1 MYVADL
7 PMADTL
13 HDLVAQAAA
22 SYTDRRAVCFQ
33 PYDKTPVYVTYLD
46 VLQRAEEL
54 TLFLKSQTCDLENQT
69 IGLYCHQGIHMPSWI
84 LGILRVPAAYSPLD
98 PGAPSSFTSSLIQRC
113 KIRYILVEEDK
124 VEGFKLSPGWIIKDS
139 SVVRHLHVT
148 LFEAVKSDRRVD
160 TGARNEAEHV
170 PGGGG
175 SIESSQNEEYI
186 DIRDRKC
193 LAYVLHTSGTTG
205 TPKIVSIPHCCIVP
219 NILHLRS
226 IFNVSP
232 DDIVLL
238 SSPLTFDPSVIEM
251 FVALSSGACLLILP
265 DPLKMMPQRLCE
277 LLFHQHKV
285 TVLQVTPT
293 FLRRFGSHSVRSSVL
308 SRETSLRILAL
319 GGEQFP
325 PISVLKSWRQPENK
339 TRIFNLY
346 GVTEVSSWATYYEVS
361 ETMLNSTPGFMDS
374 VPLGHPLH
382 GTMIEVRN
390 DDGVRVEEG
399 EGQLFLGGR
408 QRVCFL
414 DDELM
419 LPYGT
424 MRATGD
430 WVKLQDG
437 DMFYVGRK
445 DNQIKRHGKRL
456 NTEYVQQVV
465 EKLEPVESCAV
476 IWFNAKQLVLFV
488 VLKRLL
494 EKKSL
499 WRHLQAHLLSY
510 ALPDDVVLVDS
521 LPQTKHGKI
530 NFSRLKLIYTNHLR
544 KRTESWL
551 PCIKDD
557 LWYRLQDLWKSV
569 LGLPEGCPDIS
580 EDSLFLL
587 SGGDS
592 LKAIRF
598 HEEVENFVGGSV
610 PGLLEVVLSDTF
622 LDIHRC
628 LLKCTSLVIDKLQ
641 DHMGVADIGSHE
653 HHSVDVSEKH
663 PTKRRSEGLR
673 SQMDAASFVSLSRG
687 NRLFINDCSGLD
699 EQQCKV
705 THGLSPDLA
714 WNLQGSKRTKP
725 TPSSEQLMTL
735 QERWASDTGKCV
747 DASPLLV
754 LSSGKDSARTVYIG
768 SHSHRVQ
775 ALHLDTGA
783 IVWERILGD
792 RIESSAAVSKCG
804 NFILVGCYDGRVYV
818 LRRGTGDTHWIFTT
832 GNAVK
837 SSPAVDPTSGLAF
850 IGSHDQYLYALD
862 IEVKQCVWKAHCE
875 GGAVF
880 SSPCLSTKPH
890 HLYVATLGGRLLAFN
905 AVQGTTVW
913 KADIGKPLFSSPLC
927 NQNQVFVGCVD
938 AKFYSF
944 SHMGEK
950 LWQFS
955 TEGPIFSSPC
965 VSTLSEHVTFGS
977 HDGYIYCCSA
987 EAELLWRYKTS
998 SRVYTTPFTFP
1009 SPHSG
1014 NTELLAVASTDG
1026 NLWILEAD
1034 SGLLISQQ
1042 ALAGEIFS
1050 SPVVYGCQ
1058 LVVGCRNNYVY
1069 CFDLIRNEK

>member
-1 MYVADL
+1 
-7 PMADTL
+7 MADTL

-33 PYDKTPVYVTYLD
+33 PYDKTAVYATYLD

-54 TLFLKSQTCDLENQT
+54 TLFLKSHTSDLENKT
-69 IGLYCHQGIHMPSWI
+69 IGLYCHQGIDLPSWI

-124 VEGFKLSPGWIIKDS
+124 VEVFKLSPSWIIKDS
-139 SVVRHLHVT
+139 SAVRHLHVT
-148 LFEAVKSDRRVD
+148 LFESVKSDWRVD
-160 TGARNEAEHV
+160 TEARNEAEHIH
-170 PGGGG
+170 GGRDC
-175 SIESSQNEEYI
+175 IENSQNEEYI

-226 IFNVSP
+226 ILNVSP

-251 FVALSSGACLLILP
+251 FVALSTGACLLVLP

-277 LLFHQHKV
+277 LLFHKHKV

-325 PISVLKSWRQPENK
+325 PISVLRSWRQPENK

-361 ETMLNSTPGFMDS
+361 ETMINSTPGLIDS
-374 VPLGHPLH
+374 VPLGHPLQ

-390 DDGVRVEEG
+390 DDGVRVENG
-399 EGQLFLGGR
+399 EGQVFLGGR
-408 QRVCFL
+408 RRVCFL
-414 DDELM
+414 DDEIM

-437 DMFYVGRK
+437 DMFYMGRK

-488 VLKRLL
+488 VLKRPL

-499 WRHLQAHLLSY
+499 WRHLQAHLLSH
-510 ALPDDVVLVDS
+510 ALPDNVVLVDS
-521 LPQTKHGKI
+521 LPHSKHGKI

-544 KRTESWL
+544 EKTESWL
-551 PCIKDD
+551 PHIKDD
-557 LWYRLQDLWKSV
+557 LWHRLQDLWKSV

-598 HEEVENFVGGSV
+598 HEEVENLVGGSV

-628 LLKCTSLVIDKLQ
+628 LLKCTSPVLDKLQ
-641 DHMGVADIGSHE
+641 DYTSVTDIESHE
-653 HHSVDVSEKH
+653 HHSVDMSEKH
-663 PTKRRSEGLR
+663 PTKRRSEAPR
-673 SQMDAASFVSLSRG
+673 SQMDAASFVSLSQG
-687 NRLFINDCSGLD
+687 NRLFINDGSGVVN
-699 EQQCKV
+699 QQCKV
-705 THGLSPDLA
+705 THGLSTDPV
-714 WNLQGSKRTKP
+714 WNLQGSKRTKQ
-725 TPSSEQLMTL
+725 TPSSEKLMTL

-754 LSSGKDSARTVYIG
+754 VSSDKDSARTVYIG
-768 SHSHRVQ
+768 SHSHRLQ
-775 ALHLDTGA
+775 ALQLDTGA

-804 NFILVGCYDGRVYV
+804 NFILVGCYDGRFYV
-818 LRRGTGDTHWIFTT
+818 LRRRTGDMHWIFTT

-862 IEVKQCVWKAHCE
+862 VEIKQCAWKVHCE

-890 HLYVATLGGRLLAFN
+890 HLYVATLGGRLLALN
-905 AVQGTTVW
+905 AVKGTTVW

-927 NQNQVFVGCVD
+927 NQNQVFLGCVD
-938 AKFYSF
+938 ADFYSF

-950 LWQFS
+950 LWKIS

-965 VSTLSEHVTFGS
+965 VSTLSEHITFGS

-987 EAELLWRYKTS
+987 EAEILWRFKTS
-998 SRVYTTPFTFP
+998 SRVYATPFTFP
-1009 SPHSG
+1009 NPHSG

-1026 NLWILEAD
+1026 NLWILDAD
-1034 SGLLISQQ
+1034 SGLLISQH

-1058 LVVGCRNNYVY
+1058 LVIGCRNNYVY
-1069 CFDLIRNEK
+1069 CFDLI